1 MTFLDELKEK
11 RTTYAEMID
20 FCCDDYIL
28 NNDIIEKLSQNDYY
42 FDVFCGD
49 YYEHYDENGRE
60 ITNDEYNNLV
70 DNNVECF
77 ERERE
82 IYQYYLINYN
92 DACRLSDYTNEL
104 VLYNEELD
112 LYVLC
117 VCHWGTS
124 WDYVSSNWKDKEDEN
139 ED

>member
-1 MTFLDELKEK
+1 MTFLDDLKEK
-11 RTTYAEMID
+11 RTIYAEMID

-28 NNDIIEKLSQNDYY
+28 NNDIINKLSQNDFY

-49 YYEHYDENGRE
+49 YYEYYDNNGCE
-60 ITNDEYNNLV
+60 ITNDEYNKLV
-70 DNNVECF
+70 DGNISCYEV
-77 ERERE
+77 ERE

-92 DACRLSDYTNEL
+92 DACRLRDYTKEL
-104 VLYNEELD
+104 VLYNEDLD

-124 WDYVSSNWKDKEDEN
+124 WDYVSSNWKDKEDEK
-139 ED
+139 EC